1 MHMSSVLHAAHIDR
15 PHTTTWPSPDFMDA
29 GENRLHKL

>member
-1 MHMSSVLHAAHIDR
+1 MHMSSVLHAAHLGR
-15 PHTTTWPSPDFMDA
+15 PDTTTWPSPDFMDA